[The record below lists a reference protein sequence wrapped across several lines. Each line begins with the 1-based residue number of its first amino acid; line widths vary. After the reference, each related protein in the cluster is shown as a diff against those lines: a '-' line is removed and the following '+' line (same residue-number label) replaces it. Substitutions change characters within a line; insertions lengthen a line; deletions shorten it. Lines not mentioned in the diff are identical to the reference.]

1 MAEGVGK
8 VMKILSR
15 VTIPDGAGSETAAE
29 KAKDKPG
36 EKLAPKKGAGAT
48 CGEGWTEAFW
58 RELH

>member
-1 MAEGVGK
+1 MGK